1 MAFTSLVQ
9 PTWETLLHVA
19 EAVLNRLLAA
29 DPASPRRLTELA
41 GCRLG
46 VELTDIGLEFV
57 VLFGETGLRFVP
69 PALDTEG
76 APAARIRTS
85 LAGLLTLAIS
95 SDRRRAKVEF
105 SGEVGVVADIRRLFA
120 DLEVD
125 WEEQIAP
132 FTGDVVAYQ
141 LGRTAEGAANWLRR
155 SGEALLQ
162 TIGEYLT
169 EERRDL
175 PAATQVSVFLAEVD
189 CLHRD
194 VEQLAAR
201 VRQLEQSLER
211 GAGW

>member
-1 MAFTSLVQ
+1 M
-9 PTWETLLHVA
+9 LHGA

-41 GCRLG
+41 GCRLA

-57 VLFGETGLRFVP
+57 VLFSETGLRFVP
-69 PALDTEG
+69 PASESEN

-85 LAGLLTLAIS
+85 VAGLLALATT

-125 WEEQIAP
+125 WEEQLAP

-141 LGRTAEGAANWLRR
+141 LGRAAQGSASWLRR
-155 SGEALLQ
+155 SGDALLQ

-169 EERRDL
+169 EERRAL

-189 CLHRD
+189 TLHRD
-194 VEQLAAR
+194 VEHLAAR
-201 VRQLEQSLER
+201 VRQLEQRIER
-211 GAGW
+211 GAAW